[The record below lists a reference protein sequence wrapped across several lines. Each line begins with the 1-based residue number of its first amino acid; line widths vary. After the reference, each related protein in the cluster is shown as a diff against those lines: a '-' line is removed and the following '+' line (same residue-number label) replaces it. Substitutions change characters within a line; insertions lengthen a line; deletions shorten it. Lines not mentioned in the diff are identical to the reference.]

1 MISDKVERAVS
12 SCIYFLL
19 PSGSVSSLHRIPCAE
34 TWHFYVGEP
43 ITVCTHP
50 KPMHK
55 AKKKCAKF
63 TTSFTAKYYKLTIV
77 VVGGKNKSRQK
88 RVKVATLKKWDA
100 NQPLIPLFR

>member
-19 PSGSVSSLHRIPCAE
+19 PSGNVSSLHRIPCAE

-55 AKKKCAKF
+55 EKNKSAKF
-63 TTSFTAKYYKLTIV
+63 TTSFTAKYCKLTIV
-77 VVGGKNKSRQK
+77 IVAAKNKSRQK
-88 RVKVATLKKWDA
+88 RVKVATFARTIFEEVGCQSNL
-100 NQPLIPLFR
+100 

>member
-19 PSGSVSSLHRIPCAE
+19 PSGNVSNFHRIPCAE

-55 AKKKCAKF
+55 EKKKK
-63 TTSFTAKYYKLTIV
+63 KKVLNLLPVLLQNIV
-77 VVGGKNKSRQK
+77 N
-88 RVKVATLKKWDA
+88 
-100 NQPLIPLFR
+100 